1 MMYRASF
8 NGLSVERKGVY
19 NVYNITSEEYM
30 LLYKKFNKRINGSKG
45 NYTIYDDAHCYLWL
59 KLLVHDQW
67 KPIKIDI
74 RDDFLK
80 ATNSRRI
87 YEADIKRI
95 SKILTQNRLFLY
107 VSYDPQK
114 NTYALQNKDSF
125 LTVLAEL
132 LKQ

>member
-1 MMYRASF
+1 MIYRTSF
-8 NGLSVERKGVY
+8 NGLSVENRGVY
-19 NVYNITSEEYM
+19 KVYGITREEYM
-30 LLYKKFNKRINGSKG
+30 LLYKKFNNKINGSKG

-95 SKILTQNRLFLY
+95 SKI
-107 VSYDPQK
+107 
-114 NTYALQNKDSF
+114 
-125 LTVLAEL
+125 
-132 LKQ
+132 

>member
-1 MMYRASF
+1 MDSSF
-8 NGLSVERKGVY
+8 SVSSLIYSHSSSSSVVSSFFFRRFHHHIG
-19 NVYNITSEEYM
+19 
-30 LLYKKFNKRINGSKG
+30 KRINGSKG

>member
-1 MMYRASF
+1 MIYRASF

-19 NVYNITSEEYM
+19 KVYNITSEEYM

-80 ATNSRRI
+80 ATNGAI
-87 YEADIKRI
+87 
-95 SKILTQNRLFLY
+95 
-107 VSYDPQK
+107 
-114 NTYALQNKDSF
+114 
-125 LTVLAEL
+125 
-132 LKQ
+132 